1 MDRGVSR
8 ALFFSSVVGPQD
20 CSNVVLIELEQQ
32 LWTYASSLA
41 KSQVPLNVELEVVG
55 DKFRCEDDG
64 VWREWLDGLR
74 HCVDDWQW
82 TMDEDLVQGSKS
94 CGWES
99 LHEMPLLV
107 RMRRK
112 GEEQKYEVSYGLGLI
127 VPHGCE
133 IPPLD
138 RPIQLPV
145 QRKGEILRDNSS
157 A

>member
-1 MDRGVSR
+1 M
-8 ALFFSSVVGPQD
+8 
-20 CSNVVLIELEQQ
+20 
-32 LWTYASSLA
+32 SSLA
-41 KSQVPLNVELEVVG
+41 KSHIPLNVELEVVG
-55 DKFRCEDDG
+55 DEYRCGDDG
-64 VWREWLDGLR
+64 VWEEWLDGLR
-74 HCVDDWQW
+74 HCMDDWQW

-112 GEEQKYEVSYGLGLI
+112 GEEQKYEGSSGLGLI

-133 IPPLD
+133 SPQLI

-145 QRKGEILRDNSS
+145 QRKEEILRGNSS